1 MTTTIDH
8 NTRSKLGISSVHYMI
23 ADTCAQY
30 KNLWL
35 PTTINALSGA
45 LGLSTRAV
53 SVAIDEMRTSNPPL
67 LEVAENGSVYP
78 TKNWYMAFFEEPV
91 KVTTQDSELAKE
103 VVTEFNRIN
112 GTKYLLPNNMELVKG
127 ILKVSPRLT
136 VDHFKSVIIHKL
148 ETWGKDDKMKEYN
161 RPSTIFR
168 SAKQF
173 MRYLDEA
180 NMYWHTKQK
189 ENDSTFTR
197 TGN

>member
-8 NTRSKLGISSVHYMI
+8 NIRTKLGISSVHYMI

-53 SVAIDEMRTSNPPL
+53 SVAIDDMRTSNPPL

-91 KVTTQDSELAKE
+91 KVTTQDSELAKQ
-103 VVTEFNRIN
+103 VVTEFNSIN
-112 GTKYLLPNNMELVKG
+112 GTKYLLPNNMELVKA

-136 VDHFKSVIIHKL
+136 LDHFKSVIIHKL

-189 ENDSTFTR
+189 ENDSTITR

>member
-8 NTRSKLGISSVHYMI
+8 NIRTKLGISSVHYII

-53 SVAIDEMRTSNPPL
+53 SVAIDDMRTSNPPL

-78 TKNWYMAFFEEPV
+78 TKSWYMAFFEEPV
-91 KVTTQDSELAKE
+91 KVTTQDSELAKQ
-103 VVTEFNRIN
+103 VVTEFNSMN
-112 GTKYLLPNNMELVKG
+112 GTKYLLQNNMELVKV
-127 ILKVSPRLT
+127 ILKVSPKLT
-136 VDHFKSVIIHKL
+136 LDHFKSVIIHKL

-189 ENDSTFTR
+189 ENDSTITS